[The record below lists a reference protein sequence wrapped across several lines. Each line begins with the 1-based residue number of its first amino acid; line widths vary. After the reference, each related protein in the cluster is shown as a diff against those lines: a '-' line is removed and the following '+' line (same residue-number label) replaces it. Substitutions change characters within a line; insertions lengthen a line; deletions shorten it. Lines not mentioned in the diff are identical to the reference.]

1 MICQSRIFYTNLKLE
16 DFCPLLKFL
25 IGTRTIH
32 EKALSFCSTHFLH
45 YRSIWCLPFFSTS
58 SSIYMLR
65 SFSTY
70 LYFYWGRLLWNVCC
84 VFLPS
89 GLLLQLLLE
98 QPTTFESWLVSREFL
113 TLFMLCTLFIYYTLH
128 MTVRSLVLRTLSCL
142 LRQAWAE
149 TWLWQKSQEFSAR
162 VR

>member
-16 DFCPLLKFL
+16 DFYPLLKFL

-113 TLFMLCTLFIYYTLH
+113 TLFMLCTLFIGILHSSYDCSFISSTYTVL
-128 MTVRSLVLRTLSCL
+128 SLTTSVSWDLALTKITRIFC
-142 LRQAWAE
+142 
-149 TWLWQKSQEFSAR
+149 
-162 VR
+162 